1 MTDTSLSKG
10 ISNRRTGKGPA
21 FPAPAPEPPRKN
33 PKPRHALTF
42 WTLFLCFLLCPV
54 PLVSQVL
61 PYPPPAG
68 KVWIRANG
76 SWTMVPAPPNEGPF
90 RWTRRGWER
99 ILAIPPGKKWV
110 APHWEKNRWV
120 TGHWKIMRSKD
131 PSRQWISGHWLQN
144 GLWQTG
150 FWKRIHPPPSSGI
163 EGTWIP
169 YTDGRPLRP
178 HVPRKR

>member
-1 MTDTSLSKG
+1 MRKVDTL
-10 ISNRRTGKGPA
+10 ITGGAVVTMNAKRDVFSPGAVAIKDGKIVAVGP
-21 FPAPAPEPPRKN
+21 EERV
-33 PKPRHALTF
+33 RQ
-42 WTLFLCFLLCPV
+42 
-54 PLVSQVL
+54 LVESD
-61 PYPPPAG
+61 

-76 SWTMVPAPPNEGPF
+76 SWAMVPAPPNEGPF

-131 PSRQWISGHWLQN
+131 PSRQWISGHWLKN

-150 FWKRIHPPPSSGI
+150 FWKRIHPSPSSGI